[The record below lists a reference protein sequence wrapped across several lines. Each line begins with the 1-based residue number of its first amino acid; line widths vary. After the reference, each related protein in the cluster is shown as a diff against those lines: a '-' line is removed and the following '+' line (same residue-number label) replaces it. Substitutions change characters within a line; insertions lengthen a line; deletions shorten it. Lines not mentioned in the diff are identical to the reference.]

1 MKSVHFKGDMVVTL
15 TTHSNV
21 FLWGNYMLS
30 GVYFKILQKKRVGG
44 LGAAAGNAGGT
55 TRHHGARPHGAG
67 GSEESAR
74 RRTGPRGRRVH
85 PDRCGGG
92 APRGGTLRD
101 EVETGQEP
109 PRWRWESCPVT
120 RSERP
125 GGSSL
130 EHPGGLGLERSE
142 VTVIPT
148 AEAPQPRREPGPA

>member
-15 TTHSNV
+15 TKKKKKPLWETHSNV

-55 TRHHGARPHGAG
+55 TRHHGACPHGAG

-85 PDRCGGG
+85 RDRWGGG
-92 APRGGTLRD
+92 SPGRDSERGGGNWTGTTQV
-101 EVETGQEP
+101 EVGVVS
-109 PRWRWESCPVT
+109 RWVRK
-120 RSERP
+120 
-125 GGSSL
+125 
-130 EHPGGLGLERSE
+130 
-142 VTVIPT
+142 
-148 AEAPQPRREPGPA
+148 

>member
-1 MKSVHFKGDMVVTL
+1 M
-15 TTHSNV
+15 

-55 TRHHGARPHGAG
+55 TRHRGARPHGAG

-92 APRGGTLRD
+92 APRGGTLRE

-109 PRWRWESCPVT
+109 PRWRRESCPGGEKVT

>member
-1 MKSVHFKGDMVVTL
+1 MPLQGTRVAPRG
-15 TTHSNV
+15 TTEPAPTV
-21 FLWGNYMLS
+21 PGAARRAPAAGLA
-30 GVYFKILQKKRVGG
+30 RVG
-44 LGAAAGNAGGT
+44 AACT
-55 TRHHGARPHGAG
+55 V
-67 GSEESAR
+67 
-74 RRTGPRGRRVH
+74 TG
-85 PDRCGGG
+85 GGG
-92 APRGGTLRD
+92 APRGGTLRE

-109 PRWRWESCPVT
+109 PRWRRESCPGGEKVT

>member
-1 MKSVHFKGDMVVTL
+1 MCFYGEIICCLGSTL
-15 TTHSNV
+15 KYSRKNE
-21 FLWGNYMLS
+21 S
-30 GVYFKILQKKRVGG
+30 GGWVPLQGTRV
-44 LGAAAGNAGGT
+44 APRGT
-55 TRHHGARPHGAG
+55 TGARPHGAG

-85 PDRCGGG
+85 PDRCVGGG
-92 APRGGTLRD
+92 APRGGTLR
-101 EVETGQEP
+101 EEGETGQEP

>member
-1 MKSVHFKGDMVVTL
+1 MPGAARRAPAAGL
-15 TTHSNV
+15 A
-21 FLWGNYMLS
+21 
-30 GVYFKILQKKRVGG
+30 RVG
-44 LGAAAGNAGGT
+44 AACT
-55 TRHHGARPHGAG
+55 V
-67 GSEESAR
+67 
-74 RRTGPRGRRVH
+74 TG
-85 PDRCGGG
+85 GGG
-92 APRGGTLRD
+92 APRGGTLRE

-109 PRWRWESCPVT
+109 PRWRRESCPGGEKVT